1 MVFVFVFHELGAW
14 RTDTMPLCLWKPEAT
29 GWFSKLRAAHSW
41 KLYFWARGQ
50 FGMRFTR
57 VWSPAKVPGS
67 HLFSFIAA
75 NKKET
80 GEAGA
85 SSRAAVR
92 KSAFKVLLKT
102 VLTRRAAPG
111 EHAALGTCRDL
122 AQSQNARVQRG
133 APESGSPGTPAKEHL
148 GFVFPRK
155 TKAP

>member
-1 MVFVFVFHELGAW
+1 
-14 RTDTMPLCLWKPEAT
+14 
-29 GWFSKLRAAHSW
+29 
-41 KLYFWARGQ
+41 
-50 FGMRFTR
+50 MRFTR

-133 APESGSPGTPAKEHL
+133 APESGCPAE
-148 GFVFPRK
+148 PRNPSQG
-155 TKAP
+155 APRFCLSEENQGSLKQPPKVTRPISKVNAG

>member
-1 MVFVFVFHELGAW
+1 MIFKIKGSSQLKIILLGKGPIRDAFH
-14 RTDTMPLCLWKPEAT
+14 
-29 GWFSKLRAAHSW
+29 S
-41 KLYFWARGQ
+41 
-50 FGMRFTR
+50 

-92 KSAFKVLLKT
+92 KSAFKVLLRS
-102 VLTRRAAPG
+102 VLTWRAAPG
-111 EHAALGTCRDL
+111 EHAALGTQRDQ
-122 AQSQNARVQRG
+122 AQSQNTPVCNGVPQSRAVL
-133 APESGSPGTPAKEHL
+133 PSPGTPAKKHL
-148 GFVFPRK
+148 VFVFARK